1 MADGHGSSYVTPSHD
16 HRIETDRV
24 PYAVLNI
31 DQFRKFM
38 SVIKQLGDRVERE
51 HSQFLRDSQR
61 LEDRSSVSVSGV
73 VSSNPV
79 GGEVNFEDLVGRGD
93 GVTVKQDTVIDGSS
107 KGWDEDDVWGSIFSN
122 EEAVGVCL
130 YVYVQ
135 VYLPDILGVHADNIP
150 STSHTNGI
158 ITVNSYGIIPF
169 TITTSPLESE
179 PIGYQAD
186 LFRVLRFLSLHSNE
200 HNHTELFDPTSAT
213 TPVEYLLHGSDEHQ
227 QLRCAELQPSHG
239 PAAFAIK

>member
-130 YVYVQ
+130 FVYVQ
-135 VYLPDILGVHADNIP
+135 VY
-150 STSHTNGI
+150 
-158 ITVNSYGIIPF
+158 
-169 TITTSPLESE
+169 
-179 PIGYQAD
+179 
-186 LFRVLRFLSLHSNE
+186 
-200 HNHTELFDPTSAT
+200 
-213 TPVEYLLHGSDEHQ
+213 
-227 QLRCAELQPSHG
+227 
-239 PAAFAIK
+239 